1 MAVMR
6 TGDHPE
12 LLDTP
17 LRKIFFLALKDTP
30 AEYQRWIN
38 IVETKR
44 NFEDDLRY
52 AEFGTV
58 PAHTEGDTPLF
69 EDAIE
74 GGTKRY
80 QPLEHS
86 LGYVITQVM
95 REDDQHGVMVRMTT
109 GLRKSF
115 RNLFE
120 VQAYR
125 VLNSSTTATV
135 ARDKGFDGLALLST
149 AHTMLGPGQANQANK
164 PTTDIT
170 LSQTAVEAAVR
181 NFHGIKGEKGLPA
194 FFTPSMAIVDPS
206 DQYTA
211 AKIFRNAKEAG
222 TADNDENWVR
232 KGPDSNGV
240 SSYLVSRYFTATNQ
254 WFLLSKKSEHDLN
267 MFIRVHPQFE
277 TNVDF
282 ATGNFQA
289 KGRARLVTS
298 FGRWFGVYGSK
309 GF

>member
-1 MAVMR
+1 MR
-6 TGDHPE
+6 TSDHPE

-30 AEYQRWIN
+30 AEYTQWIN

-44 NFEDDLRY
+44 NFEDDLRM

-58 PAHTEGDTPLF
+58 PAHTEGNTPLF

-80 QPLEHS
+80 QPLEFS

-95 REDDQHGVMVRMTT
+95 REDDQHGIMVRMTQA
-109 GLRKSF
+109 LRKSF

-125 VLNSSTTATV
+125 ILNNSTSATD
-135 ARDKGFDGLALLST
+135 ARLKGFDSLALLST
-149 AHTMLGPGQANQANK
+149 AHTMLGPGESNQANK
-164 PTTDIT
+164 PSTDIT
-170 LSQTAVEAAVR
+170 ISQTAVEAAVKK
-181 NFHGIKGEKGLPA
+181 FHGWLGEKGLPSLHK
-194 FFTPSMAIVDPS
+194 PKMAIVDPS

-222 TADNDENWVR
+222 TADNDDNWVR
-232 KGPDSNGV
+232 RGPDSNGV

-254 WFLLSKKSEHDLN
+254 WFLLSAKDQHDLN

-289 KGRARLVTS
+289 KGRARLTSS
-298 FGRWFGVYGSK
+298 FGRWYGVYGSK

>member
-17 LRKIFFLALKDTP
+17 LRKIFFLAVKDTP
-30 AEYQRWIN
+30 AEYVRWIN
-38 IVETKR
+38 VVETKR
-44 NFEDDLRY
+44 NFDDDLRM
-52 AEFGTV
+52 AEFGSV
-58 PAHTEGDTPLF
+58 PQHTEGDTPLF
-69 EDAIE
+69 EDALE

-80 QPLEHS
+80 TALEHS

-95 REDDQHGVMVRMTT
+95 REDDQHGIMVRMTQA
-109 GLRKSF
+109 LRKSF

-125 VLNSSTTATV
+125 ILNNSTSTTD
-135 ARDKGFDGLALLST
+135 ARMKGFDNLALLST
-149 AHTMLGPGQANQANK
+149 AHTMLGPGEANQANK
-164 PTTDIT
+164 PSTDATI
-170 LSQTAVEAAVR
+170 SQTAVEAAQQS
-181 NFHGIKGEKGLPA
+181 FHGWLGEKGLPA
-194 FFTPSMAIVDPS
+194 FFTPRLALVDPS
-206 DQYTA
+206 DQHTA
-211 AKIFRNAKEAG
+211 AKLFRNAMRHD
-222 TADNDENWVR
+222 TANHEENWVR

-240 SSYLVSRYFTATNQ
+240 REYIPSRYFTATNQ
-254 WFLLSKKSEHDLN
+254 WFILSEKSEHDLN
-267 MFIRVHPQFE
+267 MFVRVHPQFE

-289 KGRARLVTS
+289 KGRARLTTS
-298 FGRWFGVYGSK
+298 FGRWYGVYGSK